1 MNIFNKDISKQLFGL
16 DRYTKRAIAIIT
28 DVLLCV
34 IAVWLAFFIRL
45 EELILLKDISFT
57 PVLLSVVLAIPIFW
71 IFGVYR
77 TLFRYAGLSILNT
90 ISLSTF
96 VYGLVYF
103 SIISIY
109 GIKDIPRSIG
119 ILQPVLLF
127 LGITSS
133 RIIIKYLFISNF
145 NFKNSKNKKNVL
157 IYGAGNAGRQ
167 LLTRLENN

>member
-1 MNIFNKDISKQLFGL
+1 MNLFNKNFSKHLFGL
-16 DRYTKRAIAIIT
+16 DRYSKRAIVIIA
-28 DVLLCV
+28 DVVLCV

-45 EELILLKDISFT
+45 EELILLKDINYT
-57 PVLLSVVLAIPIFW
+57 PILLSIVLVVPIFW
-71 IFGVYR
+71 IMGIYT

-119 ILQPVLLF
+119 ILQPMLLCIGVL
-127 LGITSS
+127 SS
-133 RIIIKYLFISNF
+133 RFFTKFILTGTF
-145 NFKNSKNKKNVL
+145 NSAGNNKNK
-157 IYGAGNAGRQ
+157 
-167 LLTRLENN
+167 ENIRWSNRRNKTTTT

>member
-1 MNIFNKDISKQLFGL
+1 MNIFNKNISKQLFGL
-16 DRYTKRAIAIIT
+16 DRYLKRTIAIIT

-45 EELILLKDISFT
+45 EEFILLKDISYT

-90 ISLSTF
+90 ISLSAF

-119 ILQPVLLF
+119 IIQPILLF
-127 LGITSS
+127 LS
-133 RIIIKYLFISNF
+133 IIFL
-145 NFKNSKNKKNVL
+145 NFKVPICSLVL
-157 IYGAGNAGRQ
+157 YEF
-167 LLTRLENN
+167 L

>member
-1 MNIFNKDISKQLFGL
+1 MNLFNKNISKQLLSLG
-16 DRYTKRAIAIIT
+16 RYTKITIAIT
-28 DVLLCV
+28 ADVLVCV
-34 IAVWLAFFIRL
+34 LAVWLAFFIRL

-109 GIKDIPRSIG
+109 GI
-119 ILQPVLLF
+119 
-127 LGITSS
+127 
-133 RIIIKYLFISNF
+133 
-145 NFKNSKNKKNVL
+145 
-157 IYGAGNAGRQ
+157 
-167 LLTRLENN
+167 